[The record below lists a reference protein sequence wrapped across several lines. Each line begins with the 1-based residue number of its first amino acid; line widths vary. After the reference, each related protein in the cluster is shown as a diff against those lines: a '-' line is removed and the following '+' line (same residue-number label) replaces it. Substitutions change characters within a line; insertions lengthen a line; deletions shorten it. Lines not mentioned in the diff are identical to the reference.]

1 MVGVTLNNN
10 RYIMVCNKQ
19 ILKLKSL
26 EDNLYFTIREI
37 FFNIEPEFKIN
48 KANYINSKL
57 SNGIPYEDRNDKFE
71 YYKLTNDS
79 NFVISI
85 LDFLNSIKQSDFT
98 FPYDNSEHEL
108 ELDIE
113 TLNSEFIC
121 FDLWWNQLEELKQLL
136 FNLKI
141 KKD

>member
-10 RYIMVCNKQ
+10 RYIMVCNEQ

-48 KANYINSKL
+48 KANDINSKL

-71 YYKLTNDS
+71 Y
-79 NFVISI
+79 IS
-85 LDFLNSIKQSDFT
+85 
-98 FPYDNSEHEL
+98 
-108 ELDIE
+108 
-113 TLNSEFIC
+113 
-121 FDLWWNQLEELKQLL
+121 
-136 FNLKI
+136 
-141 KKD
+141 